1 MPPCAFPFRNC
12 ASWVKERVKQVPA
25 ILLIEDDEADIF
37 FFRRA
42 LSSCHFPGQVRVVA
56 NAWQA
61 RNYLEG
67 NAEFKDRNYYPL
79 PQLIV
84 CDLHLP
90 GATGVEF
97 VKWLREHESLG
108 KIPLIIWSGSMP
120 EQQLNEALAAGAS
133 SVFRKTP
140 EFSRLCDGVKTM
152 LKHLIQRPG

>member
-1 MPPCAFPFRNC
+1 
-12 ASWVKERVKQVPA
+12 VKEAV
-25 ILLIEDDEADIF
+25 ILLIEDDESDVF

-42 LSSCHFPGQVRVVA
+42 LSTCHFPGQVRVVP

-67 NAEFKDRNYYPL
+67 QGDYKDRTYYPL

-97 VKWLREHESLG
+97 VKWLRNDP
-108 KIPLIIWSGSMP
+108 KFAPLPLVIWSGSMP
-120 EQQLNEALAAGAS
+120 ERQLREAVAAGAS

-140 EFSRLCDGVKTM
+140 EFARLCEGVKDM
-152 LKHLIQRPG
+152 LNEISLPPETPS

>member
-1 MPPCAFPFRNC
+1 ME
-12 ASWVKERVKQVPA
+12 VKPLKV
-25 ILLIEDDEADIF
+25 ILLIEDDESDVF

-42 LSSCHFPGQVRVVA
+42 LSSCRFQGQVRVVA

-67 NAEFKDRNYYPL
+67 RGEFKDRDYYPL

-97 VKWLREHESLG
+97 VKWLREDRRFTV
-108 KIPLIIWSGSMP
+108 PLIIWTGSMP
-120 EQQLNEALAAGAS
+120 QNQLEEALAAGAS

-140 EFSRLCDGVKTM
+140 EFARLCDGVKEM
-152 LKHLIQRPG
+152 LKLGSKTTK

>member
-1 MPPCAFPFRNC
+1 MKPLE
-12 ASWVKERVKQVPA
+12 V
-25 ILLIEDDEADIF
+25 ILLIEDDESDVF

-42 LSSCHFPGQVRVVA
+42 LSSCRFQGQVRVVP

-67 NAEFKDRNYYPL
+67 AGDFRDREYFPL

-84 CDLHLP
+84 SDLHLP

-97 VKWLREHESLG
+97 VKWLRNDQRFAAV
-108 KIPLIIWSGSMP
+108 PLIIWTGSMP
-120 EQQLNEALAAGAS
+120 QNQLEEALTAGAS

-140 EFSRLCDGVKTM
+140 EFARLCDGVNEM
-152 LKHLIQRPG
+152 LKLVSKKGK

>member
-1 MPPCAFPFRNC
+1 M
-12 ASWVKERVKQVPA
+12 KEA
-25 ILLIEDDEADIF
+25 LILLIEDDESDVF

-42 LSSCHFPGQVRVVA
+42 LSSCHFDGQVRVVP

-67 NAEFKDRNYYPL
+67 QGEYKDRTYYPL

-97 VKWLREHESLG
+97 VKWLRGDAKFADL
-108 KIPLIIWSGSMP
+108 PLIIWSGSMP
-120 EQQLNEALAAGAS
+120 EQQLKEALGAGAS

-140 EFSRLCDGVKTM
+140 EFAQLCEGVKGM
-152 LKHLIQRPG
+152 LKEIPKSTDVPG